1 MIKSFLKNIIY
12 NLIQC
17 IEKFEYRNYDFTDSE
32 TNPLKKIINIQE
44 FDDRYDIMSDYG
56 YVPLIE
62 ANITAPLELWRLEL
76 ANGNTLE
83 ASGEHIVFTDGHNQS
98 MLKDLTINHKVLCK
112 DNVIHGIGVKSI
124 KKLTNRVSLIDF
136 TVDSNEHSYFTNDIL
151 SHNTVSA
158 AIVLLWYALFNKDK
172 GIMIVANK
180 GATVIEIV
188 DKIKGIYKLLPF
200 FLQSGIVN
208 LNQTSIIFENGCR
221 IKTDKR
227 SKEPAIGFTIDLLY
241 LDEFAHIPANII
253 KPYYT
258 AVVPVVSSVN
268 NSKIIITSTPKGMNL
283 FYELLIAAELSEDD
297 PNWNG
302 FASERI
308 YWNRLKD
315 RMNIK
320 YFPNEV
326 KMKKYGITRKEL
338 KDYLISE
345 GFKDVFYKEEN
356 NKKGIFIGY
365 DKHDINCNVE
375 YVSTLRYKSVPLQ
388 ELGAIT
394 TWKRQETKL
403 IGGEEAFNQEY
414 DLQFLTGSKL
424 LFDAATIGNIRDDQV
439 DFEYREIENFTKRLP
454 FAYTNLRFIKDRP
467 QLFNAEKKED
477 YRIVIGVDLGEGLGE
492 DYSIL
497 NIFRLVPK
505 TEDEINLKKSKLN
518 DVYDYFKLEQIGYYR
533 SNIHSVKEVA
543 HVLYLIAYEY
553 FNPDNVK
560 IVLERNTYGDTLLAH
575 MPNVFNGDNEY
586 STHTF
591 VRYKARPDAKN
602 TSMGIKVTKNKN
614 ILVKDYQTNTKK
626 GNVVIH
632 DNYTV
637 GQVTTFTKQDT
648 NGGNIT
654 FKAESGND
662 DNIMSVITMCS
673 FFNLVS
679 YKNYVDEFIEFLG
692 DKLSTIIKELIGK
705 VDEEQVSLDV
715 FKTGY
720 NKAYG
725 SKPNQKQVG
734 MPPKRMG
741 GQKPMR
747 GQKPTS
753 IPPNRLGNG
762 MF

>member
-1 MIKSFLKNIIY
+1 MFKKAIKYLILKT
-12 NLIQC
+12 
-17 IEKFEYRNYDFTDSE
+17 IELVEKYEYRKYDFSDSE

-44 FDDRYDIMSDYG
+44 LGERYDIMTDYG
-56 YVPLIE
+56 YVPLTE
-62 ANITAPLELWRLEL
+62 ANITSPLKLWRLEL
-76 ANGNTLE
+76 VNGDILE
-83 ASGEHIVFTDGHNQS
+83 AAGEHIVFTSGHVQK
-98 MLKDLTINHKVLCK
+98 MIKDLTINDKVLCK
-112 DNVIHGIGVKSI
+112 DNFINGIKIKRVKKI
-124 KKLTNRVSLIDF
+124 PHRLSLIDF
-136 TVDSNEHSYFTNDIL
+136 TVESQEHSYYTNNIL

-208 LNQTSIIFENGCR
+208 WNQSSIIFENGCR

-283 FYELLIAAELSEDD
+283 FYELLIASELPMDD

-302 FASERI
+302 FASLRI
-308 YWNRLKD
+308 YWHRLKD
-315 RMNIK
+315 RMNVK
-320 YFPNEV
+320 YFPNEA
-326 KMKKYGITRKEL
+326 KLKKYGITRKQL
-338 KDYLISE
+338 KDFLIVK
-345 GFKDVFYKEEN
+345 GFKEVFYKEEN
-356 NKKGIFIGY
+356 GNKGIFIGY
-365 DKHDINCNVE
+365 DKHDDKCNVE
-375 YVSTLRYKSVPLQ
+375 YVSTLRYNTIPLQ

-394 TWKRQETKL
+394 NWKRQETKL

-424 LFDAATIGNIRDDQV
+424 LFDASTIGNIRDNQV
-439 DFEYREIENFTKRLP
+439 EFEYRDIDVFTKRLP
-454 FAYTNLRFIKDRP
+454 FPYSNLKFIKNKP
-467 QLFNAEKKED
+467 ELFNAENKFD
-477 YRIVIGVDLGEGLGE
+477 YRIVIGIDLGEGLGE
-492 DYSIL
+492 DYSVL
-497 NIFRLVPK
+497 NVFRLLPK
-505 TEDEINLKKSKLN
+505 SDEEIDLNKRKLD
-518 DVYDYFKLEQIGYYR
+518 DVYDYFKLEQIAYFR

-543 HVLYLIAYEY
+543 HVLYLLAYEY

-575 MPNVFNGDNEY
+575 IPNVFNGDNEY

-591 VRYKARPDAKN
+591 VRYKQREDAKR

-614 ILVKDYQTNTKK
+614 ILVKDYQINTKK
-626 GNVVIH
+626 GNVQIH
-632 DNYTV
+632 DQYTV

-673 FFNLVS
+673 FFNQVS
-679 YKNYVDEFIEFLG
+679 FKDFVDEFIEFLG
-692 DKLSTIIKELIGK
+692 NKLPAKIKEILGK
-705 VDEEQVSLDV
+705 KDEEQVSLDV
-715 FKTGY
+715 FKDGY
-720 NKAYG
+720 KKAYG
-725 SKPNQKQVG
+725 NRPQQRSQGIPQ
-734 MPPKRMG
+734 KRMG
-741 GQKPMR
+741 MGSR
-747 GQKPTS
+747 
-753 IPPNRLGNG
+753 IPPNRMGG
-762 MF
+762 RF